1 MMVGRLYFSF
11 LTCSVIRTDEEEDG
25 RAESTQIW
33 DLGFVLTAEGQLD
46 PNANKWNELGL
57 EDFLAQK

>member
-11 LTCSVIRTDEEEDG
+11 LTCSVIRTEEEDG
-25 RAESTQIW
+25 QESMQIW